1 MLKQRTDIIGYLR
14 QWTFG
19 ILLTETPGEEARA
32 ILQKVHNEI
41 RTKSFEASGYVATFT
56 ANTGIMAGSGNS
68 ADYQAVLSM
77 SSDALH
83 AADAAGENVIRVI
96 TTTPA
101 PFLTEQSDEDVTSAP
116 SNGAVFN
123 ISENDLF
130 GSDAAE
136 EISWPAPREKQ
147 APDSKSMPKSSPNST
162 NASAQPNRHRLVRRG
177 GIPSE
182 LRPDADSELPADRD
196 NDTRTDQ

>member
-1 MLKQRTDIIGYLR
+1 
-14 QWTFG
+14 
-19 ILLTETPGEEARA
+19 
-32 ILQKVHNEI
+32 
-41 RTKSFEASGYVATFT
+41 
-56 ANTGIMAGSGNS
+56 MAGSGNS